1 MNNECWTKDVSL
13 GTSREVHR
21 LIEPG
26 MFDIEL
32 RAPMAAAFK
41 WNYVINVIGRPTFT
55 GLALMELESS
65 KEYVLK
71 ETLKEAKRAAEHM
84 LATYKTIKEYL

>member
-1 MNNECWTKDVSL
+1 MSTECWTKDVSV
-13 GTSREVHR
+13 GTNREVYR

-26 MFDIEL
+26 MFDIEI
-32 RAPMAAAFK
+32 RSAIMNGIK
-41 WNYVINVIGRPTFT
+41 WNYVINVIGRPTLT

-71 ETLKEAKRAAEHM
+71 ATLAEAKRAAEHM
-84 LATYKTIKEYL
+84 LAVYKTVKEYL